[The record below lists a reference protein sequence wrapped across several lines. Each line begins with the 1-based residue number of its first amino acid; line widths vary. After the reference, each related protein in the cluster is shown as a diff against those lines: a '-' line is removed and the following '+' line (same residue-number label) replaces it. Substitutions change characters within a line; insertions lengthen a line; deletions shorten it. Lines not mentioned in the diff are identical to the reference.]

1 MDRLTFT
8 ELIARVRSGDDTAA
22 AELVRH
28 YEPVLRRII
37 RVRLTSARLRRRC
50 DTEDVCQS
58 VLASFFVRAAL
69 GQYDVATPDDLVK
82 LLGRMA
88 RNKVVDR
95 ARGLARE
102 HSQGVAAEL
111 SEETIPDPGPS
122 PSRRLMLQDL
132 LERARQLLPEADR
145 RLLEARLAGREWVEL
160 AAEGGVSAEALRKR
174 LSRSVDLVA
183 RQLGLEE
190 VGDA

>member
-1 MDRLTFT
+1 PFEVRMDALTFT
-8 ELIARVRSGDDTAA
+8 ELIRRVRGGDDSAA

-50 DTEDVCQS
+50 DSEDVCQS
-58 VLASFFVRAAL
+58 GLASFFVRAAP
-69 GQYDVATPDDLVK
+69 GQYHRTTPDDLVK

-88 RNKVVDR
+88 GNKVVDR

-102 HSQGVAAEL
+102 DSRGVAADL
-111 SEETIPDPGPS
+111 PEETIPDPGPS

-132 LERARQLLPEADR
+132 VERARQLLPEVDR
-145 RLLEARLAGREWVEL
+145 RLLEARLVGREW
-160 AAEGGVSAEALRKR
+160 
-174 LSRSVDLVA
+174 
-183 RQLGLEE
+183 
-190 VGDA
+190 